1 MSRHL
6 KQWINHAERRR
17 RGGRYV
23 GVVVAVVEEVVRNP
37 CGSNS
42 PGPASPP
49 HGDSG
54 TGSRRTPALDRERA
68 QHRSM
73 ADASNSAR
81 FHALSAA
88 LRSMLEVQIDLWRR
102 GFDADQAAARLLPVL
117 LPLVRE

>member
-6 KQWINHAERRR
+6 KQWINDAELRL

-23 GVVVAVVEEVVRNP
+23 GIVVAVVEEVVRNP

-73 ADASNSAR
+73 ADAQQLRTISRTQCGPEEHVGGSN
-81 FHALSAA
+81 
-88 LRSMLEVQIDLWRR
+88 RSLETWL
-102 GFDADQAAARLLPVL
+102 
-117 LPLVRE
+117 

>member
-6 KQWINHAERRR
+6 KQWINDAELRR

-88 LRSMLEVQIDLWRR
+88 RRSMLEAQIDLWGR
-102 GFDADQAAARLLPVL
+102 GSDADQAAARLLPVL

>member
-1 MSRHL
+1 VDMSRHL
-6 KQWINHAERRR
+6 KQWINDAELRR

-81 FHALSAA
+81 FSLTQCGPEEHVGGSKSISGDVALTRIRQRHTCCLCSC
-88 LRSMLEVQIDLWRR
+88 RW
-102 GFDADQAAARLLPVL
+102 
-117 LPLVRE
+117 

>member
-1 MSRHL
+1 MSHHR
-6 KQWINHAERRR
+6 KQWINDAELRR

-68 QHRSM
+68 QHRST
-73 ADASNSAR
+73 DLTPTCSGHVKHLTRSQSNTQGSTPSGGSGNA
-81 FHALSAA
+81 
-88 LRSMLEVQIDLWRR
+88 
-102 GFDADQAAARLLPVL
+102 P
-117 LPLVRE
+117 